1 MDFDAGIP
9 MSRSGVGLPAVTEG
23 TSMSPSLSE
32 GSRFLSFLSLC
43 FFFNNNNNNSSSSSK
58 KNIY

>member
-1 MDFDAGIP
+1 

-43 FFFNNNNNNSSSSSK
+43 FFFNNNNNSSSSSK